1 MSVKIY
7 VKPSRENLP
16 PHPAD
21 GPLSKE
27 GGYWT
32 ADQYTFRMIRD
43 GDLIE
48 ADDPAKFK
56 GKKGA

>member
-1 MSVKIY
+1 
-7 VKPSRENLP
+7 
-16 PHPAD
+16 
-21 GPLSKE
+21 LSKE